1 MAGFNFGSIG
11 NIIGNVMDSD
21 QIDIGR
27 EELITM
33 PDGSTTITDANTPK
47 YRNVS
52 CHLSF
57 DKIDNPDPVGV
68 GSIPII
74 VALTIN
80 CNVDVDLQNA
90 DTIWARKLSHT
101 GEVLESYK
109 GIIGAPA
116 TNQGRKEAI
125 MAVRQAV

>member
-27 EELITM
+27 EELIIM
-33 PDGSTTITDANTPK
+33 PDGSTTITDANTPQ
-47 YRNVS
+47 YRNVP

-57 DKIDNPDPVGV
+57 SNIDNPDPVSV

-80 CNVDVDLQNA
+80 CSIDVDIQNA
-90 DTIWARKLSHT
+90 DTVWARKLSHA